1 MLRKVADS
9 KVWIDRPR
17 RDSPASSSSAT
28 NTNAGPMHVR
38 HIHHGVAR
46 QYASASPSVPL
57 RSSTPGQETARRSC
71 DLTDLDVR
79 MGDIV
84 LPEPKP
90 TGERCIMARRKLD
103 QAERI
108 AEHRSVRRRTPTS
121 PKRLPR
127 QPPSS
132 PIALKVIRAHIH
144 FGLVDFILSGVEF
157 AFYPQPQRCIP
168 ISKMDAA
175 TVEETNRIRVSLGMK
190 PLPVPGADPSKPVV
204 PQPADDGEAPSTLE
218 SRQAQSYDNYQRV
231 RDAEDTKRKRDEKS
245 AAIRKAREQAQRLA
259 VLDGKGLGDE
269 DGGDM
274 NAKDWLIG
282 QKKRQKNIAKARKME
297 EELAAAEAAA
307 AAAVQYTSKDL
318 AGIKVAHDTADF
330 LDGDGQILTLKDTTI
345 EENEEDGDELENLNM
360 REAEKLSERLDLK
373 KGPGYN
379 PNDDDEDGER
389 GILAQYDEE
398 INGKKIKKFT
408 LDADGAI
415 AELADILEKPV
426 EKAKNLHN
434 VSLDDIVDGPV
445 SSDYL
450 DPSQIKVKKPKKK
463 KNKGTRQKPVDA
475 DDIFPLDTAPVDSNA
490 MDVDSKNSAS
500 SKKRKIEDNTFVDD
514 EDLQASLAIQRK
526 NALKKRKKT
535 RPADIAKQL
544 REQGEEEEQADAQE
558 GGLVLGE
565 VSEFVAG
572 LNKPDEDEERKPRKP
587 RTASKS
593 VEPDEDHPMDD
604 EYQGDDDGHG
614 NPQTSAMNDEE
625 TGVEEEKTVG
635 EGMGAALALLRER
648 GLVEDSKG
656 GFHENLQVREDF
668 LLKKRRL
675 EEELDDQARN
685 QRERDRA
692 NGKLDRMSVRDREDW
707 ARQQNNWRDQQQ
719 SRRMAEL
726 FQNGYKPNVELKYTD
741 EHGRSLDQK
750 EAFKHLSHQF
760 HGKGSGKGKTEKR
773 LKKVE
778 DEKRR
783 EAQSMFD
790 ASQSAG
796 MSLAAQQQLKKRREA
811 GVRLA

>member
-1 MLRKVADS
+1 
-9 KVWIDRPR
+9 
-17 RDSPASSSSAT
+17 
-28 NTNAGPMHVR
+28 
-38 HIHHGVAR
+38 
-46 QYASASPSVPL
+46 
-57 RSSTPGQETARRSC
+57 
-71 DLTDLDVR
+71 
-79 MGDIV
+79 
-84 LPEPKP
+84 
-90 TGERCIMARRKLD
+90 
-103 QAERI
+103 
-108 AEHRSVRRRTPTS
+108 
-121 PKRLPR
+121 
-127 QPPSS
+127 
-132 PIALKVIRAHIH
+132 
-144 FGLVDFILSGVEF
+144 
-157 AFYPQPQRCIP
+157 
-168 ISKMDAA
+168 MDAA

-190 PLPVPGADPSKPVV
+190 PLPVPGADPSRLAV
-204 PQPADDGEAPSTLE
+204 PQPDDDGELPSTLE
-218 SRQAQSYDNYQRV
+218 SRQAQSYDNYKKV
-231 RDAEDTKRKRDEKS
+231 RDAEDAKKRRDEKS
-245 AAIRKAREQAQRLA
+245 AAIRKARDQAQRLA

-274 NAKDWLIG
+274 NAKDWLMG
-282 QKKRQKNIAKARKME
+282 QKKRQKNIAKARKLE

-345 EENEEDGDELENLNM
+345 EENEADGDELENLNM
-360 REAEKLSERLDLK
+360 REAERLNERLDLK

-379 PNDDDEDGER
+379 PHDDDEDGEH

-398 INGKKIKKFT
+398 INGKKTKKFT
-408 LDADGAI
+408 LNADGVI
-415 AELADILEKPV
+415 ADLADILEKPV
-426 EKAKNLHN
+426 DKARMLQN
-434 VSLDDIVDGPV
+434 VNLDDIVDGPV

-450 DPSQIKVKKPKKK
+450 DPSRIKIKKPKKK
-463 KNKGTRQKPVDA
+463 KNKSTRQKPVDE
-475 DDIFPLDTAPVDSNA
+475 DDIFPSEAAPVDDNA
-490 MDVDSKNSAS
+490 MDIDSKTSAP
-500 SKKRKIEDNTFVDD
+500 SKKRKMGDDAFVDD

-535 RPADIAKQL
+535 RPADIARQL
-544 REQGEEEEQADAQE
+544 KEQEGEDEQADAQE

-572 LNKPDEDEERKPRKP
+572 LNKPSEDEERKPRKP
-587 RTASKS
+587 RTVSKS
-593 VEPDEDHPMDD
+593 AEPDEDHPMDD
-604 EYQGDDDGHG
+604 QYRDDGG
-614 NPQTSAMNDEE
+614 EANPQTSALDEEE

-656 GFHENLQVREDF
+656 GSHDNLQDREEF
-668 LLKKRRL
+668 LMRKRRL

-685 QRERDRA
+685 QRERDRT

-707 ARQQNNWRDQQQ
+707 ARQQNTWRDQQQ

-726 FQNGYKPNVELKYTD
+726 FQNSYKPNVELKYTD